1 MKQTPG
7 LRRRA
12 IFLWWRESE
21 EAIKNVCWELFRN
34 ISNDVWDTESGLEVS
49 KSGIFSPFDWPCLFI
64 SVKGP
69 INNALT

>member
-34 ISNDVWDTESGLEVS
+34 ISNERLGHRVGAGGVQ
-49 KSGIFSPFDWPCLFI
+49 IRYFF
-64 SVKGP
+64 
-69 INNALT
+69 AL